1 MAVARTWSVA
11 LSGSEGTVIEVEADI
26 SSQLPALIIIGLA
39 DRSLGEAGGRVRQAA
54 RNSGCSLSSQRLTVN
69 LSPASLPKHG
79 SAFDL
84 AIALACFAADGV
96 VSRESIDDTV
106 HLGELGLD
114 GRLRPIFGVLPAVL
128 AAARAGR
135 VRVMVPAANLAE
147 AQLVPGMNAVG
158 VTCLRDAAIFHG
170 APLAPEPVEAIP
182 FVGRAAPPTDTP
194 ELGRVAGQDV
204 PVQSLLM
211 AAAGG
216 HHIYFLGPPGAGKTM
231 LAHCLPGIMP
241 DLSVDEALD
250 VMSVRSL
257 GGEAVGPDLL
267 VRPPFEAPH
276 HGASAAAI
284 LGGGSG
290 TIRPGLAARAT
301 GGVLFLDEA
310 LEFPGV
316 VLDALRQP
324 LESGQLTIHRSGV
337 MAQFPARFQL
347 VLAANPCPCG
357 QFGSRDGSC
366 TCPPSTVRR
375 YQQRLSGPLLDR
387 VDLRVRVDRV
397 SASAL
402 HASGGDRL
410 STAEARERV
419 AAARQ
424 RSAERLAGTPWVLN
438 ARVPGEWLRDP
449 AHRLPARLCSNLDD
463 ALERGSLSMRG
474 YDRVLR
480 VAWTLADLDGTALP
494 TAEHLG
500 LAAFMR
506 QGAQA

>member
-1 MAVARTWSVA
+1 MPVARTWSVA

-26 SSQLPALIIIGLA
+26 SAQLPALVIIGLA

-69 LSPASLPKHG
+69 LSPASLPKYG

-96 VSRESIDDTV
+96 VSRDSIDGTV

-128 AAARAGR
+128 AAVRSGR
-135 VRVMVPAANLAE
+135 QRVMVPTANLSE
-147 AQLVPGMNAVG
+147 AQLVPGIEAVG
-158 VTCLRDAAIFHG
+158 VACLRDAAIFHG
-170 APLAPEPVEAIP
+170 AALASDVVDAIPVVGRVVPPVVAPELSRI
-182 FVGRAAPPTDTP
+182 
-194 ELGRVAGQDV
+194 AGQDV
-204 PVQSLLM
+204 PVKSLLV

-231 LAHCLPGIMP
+231 LAQCLPGILP
-241 DLSVDEALD
+241 DLSVQEALD
-250 VMSVRSL
+250 AMSVRSL
-257 GGEAVGPDLL
+257 CGESVGPELL
-267 VRPPFEAPH
+267 RRPPFEAPH

-310 LEFPGV
+310 LEFPAV

-324 LESGQLTIHRSGV
+324 LESGQLIIHRSGV
-337 MAQFPARFQL
+337 TAEFPARFQL

-366 TCPPSTVRR
+366 TCPPSVVRR
-375 YQQRLSGPLLDR
+375 YQERLSGPLLDR

-397 SASAL
+397 GASEL
-402 HASGGDRL
+402 HAPSAERL
-410 STAEARERV
+410 TTAEARDQV
-419 AAARQ
+419 AAAR
-424 RSAERLAGTPWVLN
+424 RRTADRLVGTPWRLN
-438 ARVPGEWLRDP
+438 ARVPGDWLRDP
-449 AHRLPARLCSNLDD
+449 ANRLPARLCVDLDD

-480 VAWTLADLDGTALP
+480 LAWTLADLAGTALP
-494 TAEHLG
+494 TVEHLG
-500 LAAFMR
+500 LATFMR
-506 QGAQA
+506 QGARP

>member
-1 MAVARTWSVA
+1 VAVARTWSVA

-26 SSQLPALIIIGLA
+26 SAQLPALIIIGLA

-96 VSRESIDDTV
+96 VSRASIDDIV

-135 VRVMVPAANLAE
+135 RRVMVPAANLAE
-147 AQLVPGMNAVG
+147 AQLVPGIDAVG

-170 APLAPEPVEAIP
+170 ASLAPEAVEAIP
-182 FVGRAAPPTDTP
+182 FVGRVAPPAVVP
-194 ELGRVAGQDV
+194 ELGRIAGQDV
-204 PVQSLLM
+204 PVQSLLV

-216 HHIYFLGPPGAGKTM
+216 HHIYLLGPPGAGKTM
-231 LAHCLPGIMP
+231 LAQCLPGILP

-310 LEFPGV
+310 LEFPAV
-316 VLDALRQP
+316 VLDA
-324 LESGQLTIHRSGV
+324 GQLTIHRSGV
-337 MAQFPARFQL
+337 TAQFPARFQL

-366 TCPPSTVRR
+366 TCPPSSVRR
-375 YQQRLSGPLLDR
+375 YQERLSGPLLDR
-387 VDLRVRVDRV
+387 VDLRVRVERV

-402 HASGGDRL
+402 HMERSGRL
-410 STAEARERV
+410 TTADARERV
-419 AAARQ
+419 AVARQ
-424 RSAERLAGTPWVLN
+424 RAAARLDGTPWGLN
-438 ARVPGEWLRDP
+438 ARVPGEWLRDS
-449 AHRLPARLCSNLDD
+449 AHRLPASLSGQLDD

-480 VAWTLADLDGTALP
+480 IAWTLADLEGTSAP
-494 TAEHLG
+494 TGEHLG
-500 LAAFMR
+500 LATFMR
-506 QGAQA
+506 QGARA

>member
-26 SSQLPALIIIGLA
+26 SAQLPALIIIGLA

-135 VRVMVPAANLAE
+135 RRVMVPEANLAE
-147 AQLVPGMNAVG
+147 AQLVPDIDAVG
-158 VTCLRDAAIFHG
+158 VACLRDAAIFHG
-170 APLAPEPVEAIP
+170 AALAPEAVEAIP
-182 FVGRAAPPTDTP
+182 FVGRPTPTVTAP
-194 ELGRVAGQDV
+194 ELSRIAGQYV
-204 PVQSLLM
+204 PVRSLLV

-231 LAHCLPGIMP
+231 LAQCMPGILP
-241 DLSVDEALD
+241 DLSVSEALD

-257 GGEAVGPDLL
+257 GGEAVGPELL
-267 VRPPFEAPH
+267 RRPPFEAPH

-290 TIRPGLAARAT
+290 TIRPGLAALAT
-301 GGVLFLDEA
+301 GGILFLDEA
-310 LEFPGV
+310 LEFPAV

-347 VLAANPCPCG
+347 ILAANPCPCG

-366 TCPPSTVRR
+366 TCPPSSVRR
-375 YQQRLSGPLLDR
+375 YQERLSGPLLDR

-397 SASAL
+397 SASEL
-402 HASGGDRL
+402 HTATSDRL
-410 STAEARERV
+410 STAQARDLV

-424 RSAERLAGTPWVLN
+424 RSAERLAGTPWLLN
-438 ARVPGEWLRDP
+438 ARVPGDWLRDP
-449 AHRLPARLCSNLDD
+449 AHRLPARLCRDLDE

-480 VAWTLADLDGTALP
+480 IAWTLADIDGTTLP

-500 LAAFMR
+500 LATFMR
-506 QGAQA
+506 QGARA